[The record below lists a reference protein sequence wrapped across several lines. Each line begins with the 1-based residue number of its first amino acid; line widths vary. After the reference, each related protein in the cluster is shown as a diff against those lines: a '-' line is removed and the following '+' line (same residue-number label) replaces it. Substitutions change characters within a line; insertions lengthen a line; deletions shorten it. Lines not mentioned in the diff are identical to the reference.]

1 MTNTPETNEEIVL
14 NDNQII
20 CALTDAIKPAKSKE
34 LTLQSLIAMLN
45 EEYGFEMSDME
56 RDFTFAYSDQEGK
69 NKRQKIDLAV
79 FEESRLHFECIRD

>member
-1 MTNTPETNEEIVL
+1 MTNTTETNEEIVL

-45 EEYGFEMSDME
+45 EEYGFEMSE
-56 RDFTFAYSDQEGK
+56 AWR
-69 NKRQKIDLAV
+69 
-79 FEESRLHFECIRD
+79 